1 MRQGRV
7 VVHTEQTC
15 GTECGRIV
23 TERNRYFTGKYMAA
37 RDFDG
42 EQQYFLSRHRLHQ
55 RLLHGWG
62 IVCGLRVVRHPDP
75 ACRDRWV
82 VVRSG
87 VAVDCCGR
95 ELILCEDT
103 PVRLPLPR
111 PGRGTAAGTA
121 APEQAREE
129 QAEEEQAETAEEA
142 AEEQEEEEAEAEEE
156 EEEEQEEEEE
166 EAAARR
172 RRSLLLCV
180 RYQEEPIEKVPAL
193 YHEGSCD
200 PARREA
206 NRVRERAHIELCEPD
221 DLDPGCWHVPDT
233 GPEAPCV
240 DDCGE
245 ELPGPGGSCLE
256 PRCPCGEKVPLALI
270 SFDPDHPNAGLHVDT
285 RGRRTLPTPPALLTH
300 VVDINWPHGGELTLG
315 ELAAK
320 KRRLEVRFDRRL
332 LPPEGDVTGINEYT
346 FVVQYGGIERN
357 LEFLPPDP
365 EAPPTVEQY
374 CTAVFTI
381 DPSYIARKG
390 WTTIAGTTVFVT
402 LKCDFIL
409 DCHEN
414 AVDGD
419 FLRARLPSGD
429 GVAGGL
435 FESWFRV
442 VPDRYGREA

>member
-7 VVHTEQTC
+7 VVHTDEKQTC
-15 GTECGRIV
+15 GSGCGLIV

-37 RDFDG
+37 RDFRG
-42 EQQYFLSRHRLHQ
+42 EQEYFLSRHRLHQ

-62 IVCGLRVVRHPDP
+62 IVCGLRVCRHPDP
-75 ACRDRWV
+75 ACADRWV

-95 ELILCEDT
+95 ELILCEDM
-103 PVRLPLPR
+103 PVRLPLPWPER
-111 PGRGTAAGTA
+111 AAQ
-121 APEQAREE
+121 EQ
-129 QAEEEQAETAEEA
+129 
-142 AEEQEEEEAEAEEE
+142 AEAEEAE
-156 EEEEQEEEEE
+156 EG
-166 EAAARR
+166 AARR
-172 RRSLLLCV
+172 RRSLLLCA
-180 RYQEEPIEKVPAL
+180 RYQEEPIEKIPAL
-193 YHEGSCD
+193 YHEGACD

-206 NRVRERAHIELCEPD
+206 NRVRERIHLEVCEPD

-240 DDCGE
+240 DDCGD

-256 PRCPCGEKVPLALI
+256 PRCECGEKVPLALI
-270 SFDPDHPNAGLHVDT
+270 TFDPEDPDAGFEIDT
-285 RGRRTLPTPPALLTH
+285 RGRRALPTPPALLTH
-300 VVDINWPHGGELTLG
+300 VVDINWPHGGELTLS
-315 ELAAK
+315 ELAHRN
-320 KRRLEVRFDRRL
+320 RRLEVRFDRRL
-332 LPPEGDVTGINEYT
+332 LPAEGDATGINEFT
-346 FVVQYGGIERN
+346 FLVQYGGIERN
-357 LEFLPPDP
+357 LEFVPPDP
-365 EAPPTVEQY
+365 EAPPSVEQD

-381 DPSYIARKG
+381 DPSYARERSR
-390 WTTIAGTTVFVT
+390 TNIAGTTVFVT

-414 AVDGD
+414 PVDGD

-442 VPDRYGREA
+442 VSDRYGREA